1 MTIRA
6 KFKCATITRSHMS
19 VNVPKEESPNGYKVK
34 EVHTVEFQVAGD
46 YGSAENKRF
55 YASSPSGSIK
65 LTTVHEGLFDIGK
78 EYYVDFTEAL

>member
-1 MTIRA
+1 M
-6 KFKCATITRSHMS
+6 
-19 VNVPKEESPNGYKVK
+19 
-34 EVHTVEFQVAGD
+34 HTVEFQVAGD